1 MGEGVTVLAKQKL
14 TDIFSNL
21 TQNTAWTMQL
31 VKIVQSAKIG
41 THYMCR
47 EIRLLPSSKG
57 ISDYYTSQNGIPSY
71 AAIDD
76 YTGDV
81 VEKVIYKIKS
91 TNPVITTEYK
101 AFINASGDP
110 DIEIDIDQFKAS
122 AAAFVGT
129 VKINGH
135 STPAHLI
142 SIRKP
147 VTLLTNKYL
156 LSENGCFKEVNHP
169 ILTVPKTI
177 DVAIFGNEVFLFSQ
191 AGEKLFNM
199 ERSYRKVCKNTVDD
213 IVRTGLLSNNDTFA
227 AFAKKGIN
235 PRRFISYN
243 GSRLDWLQDVRNRE
257 KAARKFG
264 FRLDGRCRIITEE
277 EIDVESLVKFLC
289 NKAMIDPC
297 NEYPVEVYSA
307 KPWGK

>member
-1 MGEGVTVLAKQKL
+1 MAKQKL
-14 TDIFSNL
+14 IDIFLNL
-21 TQNTAWTMQL
+21 TKNAAWTMQL
-31 VKIVQSAKIG
+31 VKICQSSKKG
-41 THYMCR
+41 TYYMCR
-47 EIRLLPSSKG
+47 EIRLLPSSKLFETIQA
-57 ISDYYTSQNGIPSY
+57 ISDYYTSQNGISSY
-71 AAIDD
+71 IAIDD
-76 YTGDV
+76 YTGDI
-81 VEKVIYKIKS
+81 VEKVIYKLKS
-91 TNPVITTEYK
+91 TNPMITTEYK
-101 AFINASGDP
+101 AFVNASGNP

-147 VTLLTNKYL
+147 VTLLTNKYI
-156 LSENGCFKEVNHP
+156 LSEKGCFKEVNQP

-177 DVAIFGNEVFLFSQ
+177 DVAIFGNEVFFFSQ

-199 ERSYRKVCKNTVDD
+199 ERSYKMACKNKVSE
-213 IVRTGLLSNNDTFA
+213 IVRADLLSNKYTFA
-227 AFAKKGIN
+227 VFAKKGIN
-235 PRRFISYN
+235 PRRFVSYN
-243 GSRLDWLQDVRNRE
+243 SYRLDWLQNVQNRE
-257 KAARKFG
+257 NAARKFG
-264 FRLDGRCRIITEE
+264 FRLDEKRRIITEE
-277 EIDVESLVKFLC
+277 EIDVDSLVKFLC